1 MAVVSA
7 VRRGSN
13 EIEYVECTEIWLH
26 CVAPRICMY
35 CERSDSLGSS
45 EASASQLDGSG
56 SDSVG
61 SGEASASELDV
72 GDSVGSS
79 ETSASQLDVGDS
91 LGSGETSASQLDG
104 SDSLGSSETSASQLD
119 GGDSLG
125 SGEASASQRDGG
137 DSVGAGEAS
146 ASCDS
151 VNRVSEFCL
160 PRRVHCNRWALLLFP
175 LKFGSRVNCDYCT
188 KLGSLR

>member
-1 MAVVSA
+1 
-7 VRRGSN
+7 
-13 EIEYVECTEIWLH
+13 
-26 CVAPRICMY
+26 MY

-72 GDSVGSS
+72 GDSLGSS

-91 LGSGETSASQLDG
+91 LGSGETSASQ
-104 SDSLGSSETSASQLD
+104 
-119 GGDSLG
+119 
-125 SGEASASQRDGG
+125 RDGG
-137 DSVGAGEAS
+137 DSVGASEAS
-146 ASCDS
+146 AACDS

-160 PRRVHCNRWALLLFP
+160 PRRVHCNRWTLLLFP
-175 LKFGSRVNCDYCT
+175 LKFRSRVNCGYCT